1 MLFPLSALAADPTPD
16 GSPLPARSSKE
27 PSRLP
32 TAGTTLN
39 MSFTEGT
46 RKVSA
51 SPPGEG
57 AAEDKG
63 GRNLL
68 PELQL
73 GRGEVRVRVKFR
85 VMDWGRVGVRVRVMD
100 RAELGERGEQGLI
113 KSQGSEKLREAR
125 VGPFEAHLDLLTGG
139 YGVRLLPSQHPSLWA
154 VRQGHYLQMLSG
166 TNKLF

>member
-27 PSRLP
+27 PTRLP
-32 TAGTTLN
+32 TAGTTLS
-39 MSFTEGT
+39 MSFTEAT

-85 VMDWGRVGVRVRVMD
+85 VMDWGRVGVRVRVTD
-100 RAELGERGEQGLI
+100 RAELGERGEQGQGQGQGKVRVRVMDRGREGRG
-113 KSQGSEKLREAR
+113 KSWGVSSRQAGSSQSHNLPE
-125 VGPFEAHLDLLTGG
+125 HL
-139 YGVRLLPSQHPSLWA
+139 
-154 VRQGHYLQMLSG
+154 LSG
-166 TNKLF
+166 WRLHLLGQQ

>member
-73 GRGEVRVRVKFR
+73 GRGEVRVRVKFK
-85 VMDWGRVGVRVRVMD
+85 VKFKFKGR
-100 RAELGERGEQGLI
+100 
-113 KSQGSEKLREAR
+113 AR
-125 VGPFEAHLDLLTGG
+125 
-139 YGVRLLPSQHPSLWA
+139 PSPRPRQA
-154 VRQGHYLQMLSG
+154 QRQRQGQGQGPGG
-166 TNKLF
+166 TL